1 MFNKKMIFVLIFIIL
16 TACLISSVSAEDL
29 NMTDDVASQD
39 MIPDE
44 KITIDENSDNTENEN
59 LTADE
64 SIENENPASTQE
76 IEITNT
82 DENESEITES
92 ENYEILNEPSEIN
105 AKITT
110 ISNVG
115 EYKTGKA
122 IFQLTD
128 LNTGAP
134 IANKLITLSVT
145 GASFEEL
152 TDADGKVTYNFENL
166 YTCYNNN
173 GSSIVMDYIYPGTY
187 SITVILN
194 DNDEYK
200 AQQLDTNLIV
210 KKSDIAFAVTN
221 VNDYYGTNKNFTV
234 KVTNVAT
241 GDIRKNEI
249 IKIYIQN
256 TAEKYFYLST
266 GSSGIITIKV
276 HKLLPGIYPYTI
288 NPNET
293 SNINPVTA
301 NGKIIIKGKA
311 KITLTQS
318 GLYYKKLTVKVISST
333 TKKAMAN
340 QNVIL
345 TFSNGKKITLKTD
358 SNGVATYNIAF
369 KPGKYT
375 AKATATHSYYTF
387 NSQKITIKISKIPT
401 ALKVNKLSTTY
412 KSGKY
417 FKAKV
422 INPQTKKA
430 IRGLKVN
437 LKIYTG
443 KKAKTITL
451 KTNSKGIVKYSSSKL
466 DVGRHKVIVKIKK
479 TKEYTTKTKTSLI
492 KISKMPVIIKANK
505 LSTTHKSGKYFK
517 AKIINSKTKKAV
529 KGVKITLKVYTGKQ
543 AKTINLKSNSKGIV
557 KYSSASKLKIGKH
570 KAIVKINSKNH
581 KGKTVASSIFIDK
594 QLVVI
599 KPVKLSTKF
608 NSGKYFKAKI
618 VDKKT
623 KKPVKGVGIIL
634 NVYTGKHV
642 KTINLKS
649 NSKGIV
655 KYSSASK
662 LSFGSHKVIL
672 KVKSKLY
679 QGKSKTSYIK
689 IIKPKSS
696 GTTSKNRIS
705 TYIDQGSG
713 LIFTFRYMAGQMVGG
728 DGTFHLYAGN
738 KELMNKKIKVYAG
751 SEYLGTIKSGVE
763 AFIPTKYGTITFK
776 YAGSSKYKPCT
787 YETTLFTQ
795 TYTPTYTPPTYTP
808 PTYTPPGYTLPAYT
822 PQTYF

>member
-1 MFNKKMIFVLIFIIL
+1 MIFVLIFIIL
-16 TACLISSVSAEDL
+16 TACLISSDSAEDL

-134 IANKLITLSVT
+134 IANKLITLSIT
-145 GASFEEL
+145 RASFVEL

-166 YTCYNNN
+166 YTLYNN
-173 GSSIVMDYIYPGTY
+173 GSGLVLNNLYAGIY
-187 SITVILN
+187 SLAVILH

-210 KKSDIAFAVTN
+210 KKSNIAFSVTN

-318 GLYYKKLTVKVISST
+318 GLYYKNKKLTVKVISST

-340 QNVIL
+340 QKVII
-345 TFSNGKKITLKTD
+345 TFSNGKKFTLKTD
-358 SNGVATYNIAF
+358 SNGVATCNIAF
-369 KPGKYT
+369 TPGKYT

-387 NSQKITIKISKIPT
+387 NSPKITIKISKIPT
-401 ALKVNKLSTTY
+401 A
-412 KSGKY
+412 
-417 FKAKV
+417 
-422 INPQTKKA
+422 
-430 IRGLKVN
+430 
-437 LKIYTG
+437 
-443 KKAKTITL
+443 
-451 KTNSKGIVKYSSSKL
+451 
-466 DVGRHKVIVKIKK
+466 
-479 TKEYTTKTKTSLI
+479 
-492 KISKMPVIIKANK
+492 
-505 LSTTHKSGKYFK
+505 
-517 AKIINSKTKKAV
+517 
-529 KGVKITLKVYTGKQ
+529 
-543 AKTINLKSNSKGIV
+543 
-557 KYSSASKLKIGKH
+557 
-570 KAIVKINSKNH
+570 
-581 KGKTVASSIFIDK
+581 
-594 QLVVI
+594 
-599 KPVKLSTKF
+599 
-608 NSGKYFKAKI
+608 
-618 VDKKT
+618 
-623 KKPVKGVGIIL
+623 
-634 NVYTGKHV
+634 
-642 KTINLKS
+642 
-649 NSKGIV
+649 
-655 KYSSASK
+655 
-662 LSFGSHKVIL
+662 
-672 KVKSKLY
+672 
-679 QGKSKTSYIK
+679 
-689 IIKPKSS
+689 
-696 GTTSKNRIS
+696 
-705 TYIDQGSG
+705 
-713 LIFTFRYMAGQMVGG
+713 
-728 DGTFHLYAGN
+728 
-738 KELMNKKIKVYAG
+738 
-751 SEYLGTIKSGVE
+751 
-763 AFIPTKYGTITFK
+763 
-776 YAGSSKYKPCT
+776 
-787 YETTLFTQ
+787 
-795 TYTPTYTPPTYTP
+795 
-808 PTYTPPGYTLPAYT
+808 
-822 PQTYF
+822 